1 MAFKASFRRKEVKFL
16 LTAEQAAQLLTRIA
30 DRIEPDAYPHS
41 AISNLYYD
49 TPDFRLIRRSLQKP
63 DFKEK
68 LRLRCYSTPT
78 DGSDAFLEIKRK
90 VEGIVY
96 KRRACLPYGEAEESL
111 RCGTI
116 LHDGQ
121 VFREIEWMY
130 RLYPGLAPA
139 MMIAYERDSF
149 RGLEDPELRLT
160 VDREIRWRT
169 QQLDLSAG
177 TCGEALLPAEM
188 RLLEVKIPGVMPL
201 WLAQAMSACG
211 IRRTSFS
218 KYGRA
223 YETMLR
229 QNETMEVEKYA

>member
-1 MAFKASFRRKEVKFL
+1 MAYKASFRRKEVKFL
-16 LTAEQAAQLLTRIA
+16 LTAAQADRLLDRIG
-30 DRIEPDAYPHS
+30 DRIEQDAFAHS
-41 AISNLYYD
+41 SISNLYYD
-49 TPDFRLIRRSLQKP
+49 TPDWRLIRRSLQKP

-68 LRLRCYSTPT
+68 LRLRCYRTPT
-78 DGSDAFLEIKRK
+78 ETSDAFLEIKRK

-96 KRRACLPYGEAEESL
+96 KRRACLPYGEAAEAL
-111 RCGTI
+111 RKGVI
-116 LHDGQ
+116 PQDGQ

-149 RGLEDPELRLT
+149 RGIEDPELRLT
-160 VDREIRWRT
+160 IDREIRWRT
-169 QQLDLSAG
+169 ERLELSAG
-177 TCGEALLPAEM
+177 SGGQMLLSPEM
-188 RLLEVKIPGVMPL
+188 RLLEIKIPGVMPL
-201 WLAQAMSACG
+201 WLAQALSECG

-229 QNETMEVEKYA
+229 QNAMEVRKYA